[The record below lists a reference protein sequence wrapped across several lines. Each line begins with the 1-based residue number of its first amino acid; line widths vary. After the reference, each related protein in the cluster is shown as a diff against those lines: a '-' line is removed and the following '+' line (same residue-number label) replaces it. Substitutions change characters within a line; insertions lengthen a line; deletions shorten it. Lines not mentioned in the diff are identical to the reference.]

1 MIQEEKKIYKVSEL
15 NKLVKELLEEEF
27 VQVWVE
33 GEISNFKHHS
43 SGHYYFDIKDAG
55 AQLSSVMFRWQ
66 AAMLKFCPEDGMKVV
81 VCGNLSLFVKTGR
94 YQLIVLRMEPLGAG
108 PLQVAFQQLLDKL
121 KAEGLFEQS
130 HKKPIPMLVQ
140 KMAIITSPTGAVIHD
155 MLTIIERRFSNVQVL
170 IYPVHVQGE
179 TAAGEVSAAIEDVNK
194 NFPEMDV
201 IIVGRGGGSLEDLWP
216 FNEEIVARA
225 IYNSALPVISA
236 VGHEVDYT
244 IADFVSDLRAP
255 TPSAA
260 IELVIVNKTA
270 LEEKLSG
277 LISRII
283 SSMEYSVKNYQH
295 QLRAVVQNRIFRHP
309 VEFCE
314 RLQQEIDYDVESIRT
329 SLSHFFQLK
338 NSSFRSLV
346 DKLNI
351 LSPLNILSRGYG
363 ISWKLPENRVLK
375 DTAEVSIGDKVRTRL
390 QKGELVC
397 EVIQK

>member
-270 LEEKLSG
+270 MEEKLSG

-295 QLRAVVQNRIFRHP
+295 QLRAVVQNRIFRRP